1 VIVPL
6 QQSPVDG
13 QNAFFG
19 LPLILWTI
27 LPILLAIFLA
37 RRRSKKKPEPPH
49 VDDRSFDE
57 LVLRSDLPVLVHFY
71 RSWSIGDRVMVN
83 TGQNLA
89 VRNAANARTF
99 WLDVD
104 ANPETVARFPNL
116 ETPAFV
122 FFADGKR
129 IFHAEGVVDEADVQR
144 EMWMAHER
152 HLRMKGRDRASPS
165 SPSAEPT

>member
-1 VIVPL
+1 MKLLLQSAAESSQNDFFGWPLVAWVIVP
-6 QQSPVDG
+6 
-13 QNAFFG
+13 F
-19 LPLILWTI
+19 
-27 LPILLAIFLA
+27 LLAIWLA
-37 RRRSKKKPEPPH
+37 RKRSRKQPEPPQ
-49 VDDRSFDE
+49 VGDQTFEE

-71 RSWSIGDRVMVN
+71 RSWSIGDRVMINV
-83 TGQNLA
+83 GQRLA
-89 VRNAANARTF
+89 ERNAANARTF

-129 IFHAEGVVDEADVQR
+129 IFHSEGVVDEADVQR

-152 HLRMKGRDRASPS
+152 HLRMAARDRA
-165 SPSAEPT
+165 